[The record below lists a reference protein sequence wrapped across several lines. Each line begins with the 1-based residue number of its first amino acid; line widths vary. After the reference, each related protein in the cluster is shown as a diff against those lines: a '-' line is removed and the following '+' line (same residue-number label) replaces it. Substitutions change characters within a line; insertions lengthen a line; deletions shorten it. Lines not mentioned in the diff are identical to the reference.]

1 MARIQTYD
9 WIIPGVT
16 PIFVLVRCSKFAD
29 SPQKNE
35 GKCAMKMTDQMER
48 DFFQAE
54 MTSGRAN
61 HGSELTDLIVATT
74 VIGVLLFASIVMI
87 SFGH

>member
-1 MARIQTYD
+1 
-9 WIIPGVT
+9 
-16 PIFVLVRCSKFAD
+16 
-29 SPQKNE
+29 
-35 GKCAMKMTDQMER
+35 MKMTDQMER

-61 HGSELTDLIVATT
+61 HGSERTDLIVATT

-87 SFGH
+87 SLGH